1 MARKFD
7 LISELYERTCKTVV
21 SNPQNWQSFLLSACR
36 NYKLRFDEQI
46 LVYAQRP
53 NATAVL
59 EIERWNKS
67 FGRWVNRGA
76 KGIAVFEDANRNT
89 QRLMHYFDISD
100 THEVERALP
109 VPIWNMDE
117 SYEVDIIETLENT
130 FGTLENKDNLAE
142 AIISS
147 AKNAT
152 EDNISDYLSDLIVL
166 KEDSFLEELDEDAIT
181 VAYRQLITNSVAFM
195 IMTRLNMD
203 TELFFDDD
211 DFRDVTDFN
220 TQDTLNVL
228 GYATSDI
235 AEMGLAEIAKT
246 VVSLDKRNR
255 IIAENNKSEYNEVEI
270 KSKRSSDYE
279 RSNIHND
286 RRLQSSEPDN
296 ANSGTGEL
304 EQIRTA
310 QEEVPERASQSPV
323 LQLPDEMQTDRTSGR
338 SGTESLA
345 DGRNS
350 DETDVSSGGLDR
362 RTEST
367 GYVDLGSQDEQ
378 SEEQSSGNRESGSDI
393 QLEYFDRKN
402 EDRNIDF
409 LHRDSD
415 IKAILLTTPH
425 LKASKSEIVD
435 YYETVRDRSKQ
446 TEFIKSVFNNDITE
460 LTLPDGRTMGYKT
473 YQNVLHLWE
482 GTYDNITKQGYYDWD
497 VIAGYFE
504 GMRLLKEL
512 TDTMKPLPSM
522 EGQLNFLNETGD
534 IKTPVFSFSQEII
547 DAVLTRGSGV
557 SEGKLRI
564 YEQFQKSLSKKENI
578 AFLKNEYGWVV
589 HIL

>member
-100 THEVERALP
+100 THEGERALP

-117 SYEVDIIETLENT
+117 SYEVDIIETLEST

-142 AIISS
+142 AIICS

-195 IMTRLNMD
+195 IMSRLNMD

-220 TQDTLNVL
+220 TQDTLNAL

-235 AEMGLAEIAKT
+235 AEMGLAEIAK
-246 VVSLDKRNR
+246 
-255 IIAENNKSEYNEVEI
+255 
-270 KSKRSSDYE
+270 
-279 RSNIHND
+279 
-286 RRLQSSEPDN
+286 Q
-296 ANSGTGEL
+296 
-304 EQIRTA
+304 
-310 QEEVPERASQSPV
+310 
-323 LQLPDEMQTDRTSGR
+323 
-338 SGTESLA
+338 
-345 DGRNS
+345 
-350 DETDVSSGGLDR
+350 
-362 RTEST
+362 
-367 GYVDLGSQDEQ
+367 
-378 SEEQSSGNRESGSDI
+378 
-393 QLEYFDRKN
+393 
-402 EDRNIDF
+402 
-409 LHRDSD
+409 
-415 IKAILLTTPH
+415 
-425 LKASKSEIVD
+425 
-435 YYETVRDRSKQ
+435 
-446 TEFIKSVFNNDITE
+446 
-460 LTLPDGRTMGYKT
+460 
-473 YQNVLHLWE
+473 
-482 GTYDNITKQGYYDWD
+482 
-497 VIAGYFE
+497 
-504 GMRLLKEL
+504 
-512 TDTMKPLPSM
+512 
-522 EGQLNFLNETGD
+522 
-534 IKTPVFSFSQEII
+534 
-547 DAVLTRGSGV
+547 
-557 SEGKLRI
+557 
-564 YEQFQKSLSKKENI
+564 
-578 AFLKNEYGWVV
+578 
-589 HIL
+589 